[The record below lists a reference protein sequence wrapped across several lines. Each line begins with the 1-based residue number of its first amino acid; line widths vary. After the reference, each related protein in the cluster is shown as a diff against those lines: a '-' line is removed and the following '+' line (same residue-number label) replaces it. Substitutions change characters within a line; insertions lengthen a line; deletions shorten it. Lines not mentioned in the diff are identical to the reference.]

1 MLQTPLTRGGS
12 QTLIRGMLQK
22 FVSGRGSSNYLF
34 GGGLG
39 RATPILLLLPGFLL
53 YLLIALGPS
62 LATGVYSFTDA
73 TGIRGA
79 PISWIGWDNY
89 EEFLFRGISSRDNLN
104 ALKRTL
110 TFSFY
115 VTTIQ
120 FTLGL
125 IVALILNQRLRGRT
139 IFRTLYFMPV
149 ILGVVIQ
156 GLIWQLFLLPR
167 GGPVAQIFN
176 LFGIQSEFL
185 GGQPGEAFAWVIV
198 VQIWANLGITMVI
211 FLAGLQTI
219 PAELY
224 EAARIDGAGRWQ
236 VFRNITWPLLTPAI
250 NTNFL
255 LNIIGSLQAWQLFL
269 VLVGY
274 KPGTQVLGYLVF
286 AEGFGQT
293 SGSVTSAFRQGFA
306 ASASIVLFFLVLII
320 GFSAQYI
327 VNRREQRYMA

>member
-1 MLQTPLTRGGS
+1 MGVFD
-12 QTLIRGMLQK
+12 M
-22 FVSGRGSSNYLF
+22 NYLF
-34 GGGLG
+34 GRGWS
-39 RATPILLLLPGFLL
+39 RATPLLLLLPGFLL

-62 LATGVYSFTDA
+62 VATSAYSFTDA

-79 PISWIGWDNY
+79 PINWVGFDNY
-89 EEFLFRGISSRDNLN
+89 EEFLFRGLKSRDNLA

-110 TFSFY
+110 IFSFF

-125 IVALILNQRLRGRT
+125 VVALILNQKLRGRT
-139 IFRTLYFMPV
+139 FFRTLYFMPV
-149 ILGVVIQ
+149 ILGVAIQ
-156 GLIWQLFLLPR
+156 GLIWKLFLLPR
-167 GGPVAQIFN
+167 GGPMSEVFN
-176 LFGIQSEFL
+176 LLGIQSEFL
-185 GGQPGEAFAWVIV
+185 GGAPNEAFAWVIV
-198 VQIWANLGITMVI
+198 VQIWANMGITMVI

-224 EAARIDGAGRWQ
+224 EAARIDGAGSWQ
-236 VFRNITWPLLTPAI
+236 VFRNVTWPLLTPSV

-269 VLVGY
+269 VLIGY

-293 SGSVTSAFRQGFA
+293 SGSVTTAFRQGFA
-306 ASASIVLFFLVLII
+306 AAASIVLFVLVLII
-320 GFSAQYI
+320 GLSAQYV
-327 VNRREQRYMA
+327 VNRREQRFMA